1 VRAAACRAR
10 GRLHWTSGAV
20 TGRVCCLRSAD
31 GAASTLAVLPQH
43 VDLGQ
48 QRDVSVGHV
57 QAVQRVEHLFEAGDG
72 VVAGLGG
79 GNHHQPAVDVGLLVF
94 EGVGPRLEPGMVG
107 VRSVFGVVEVALC
120 IVELLLQQAV
130 LRRDL
135 GQQVVERVQVAC
147 GLQLVVEV
155 VGDAGL
161 VVVHLVRL
169 IKSIARG
176 GAVGLDCGTAIAL
189 YQLWWHRS
197 LVARGHAVW
206 RLNLIGADRSTSIL
220 LCPACWRLAH
230 AHHFPRRGAA
240 LASSDHCVEN
250 ILNAPRLP
258 RRTPRETS
266 VPRTESLGGLFP
278 RRISSAL
285 LGAPLPSSPKM
296 PKEFKKRGRREEEK
310 KRKRGL
316 DDEASAKRHKKED
329 VQPVQEEQPVQDAP
343 NGEYLPAFHGML
355 DEEEHEYFK
364 KADEMLELDQFE
376 SAEDR
381 SVFLASV
388 WREAEEKELKL
399 ANDPSASRLLE
410 RLILLSTPEQL
421 KGLFQK
427 FSGQYVHRMRLLLCY
442 ANQSQLPRARPTQD
456 CLALHRSPLHTSRA
470 RRDRRDRQLQVK
482 NSADTA
488 VV

>member
-1 VRAAACRAR
+1 
-10 GRLHWTSGAV
+10 V

-176 GAVGLDCGTAIAL
+176 GGRWAGLRDSDSPLPA
-189 YQLWWHRS
+189 
-197 LVARGHAVW
+197 LVAQV
-206 RLNLIGADRSTSIL
+206 
-220 LCPACWRLAH
+220 
-230 AHHFPRRGAA
+230 
-240 LASSDHCVEN
+240 ASGTRPCCVASESD
-250 ILNAPRLP
+250 
-258 RRTPRETS
+258 
-266 VPRTESLGGLFP
+266 
-278 RRISSAL
+278 
-285 LGAPLPSSPKM
+285 
-296 PKEFKKRGRREEEK
+296 RGRSQY
-310 KRKRGL
+310 L
-316 DDEASAKRHKKED
+316 DLAMSCMLAAGPCAS
-329 VQPVQEEQPVQDAP
+329 
-343 NGEYLPAFHGML
+343 
-355 DEEEHEYFK
+355 
-364 KADEMLELDQFE
+364 
-376 SAEDR
+376 
-381 SVFLASV
+381 
-388 WREAEEKELKL
+388 
-399 ANDPSASRLLE
+399 
-410 RLILLSTPEQL
+410 
-421 KGLFQK
+421 
-427 FSGQYVHRMRLLLCY
+427 FS
-442 ANQSQLPRARPTQD
+442 
-456 CLALHRSPLHTSRA
+456 
-470 RRDRRDRQLQVK
+470 
-482 NSADTA
+482 
-488 VV
+488 